1 VTEGDDIAEIVLGRF
16 AHVPAHRPLRVGIDG
31 RSAAG
36 KTTFADQLAEA
47 AGRRDRSVVRASVD
61 DFHPPGHKSRGYTLE
76 TYYGSA
82 FDYRRFRSWVL
93 DPLEPGGGRRC
104 RLAYWDS
111 FTDTPASPELTSVAE
126 EAVLIVDGALLL
138 RPELRECWDV
148 VVWLHISFDEMVAR
162 AVKRDVAWAGDP
174 ELVRHHRYTD
184 HWTKAHEL
192 YERRTGGQDR
202 ADLVVDNSAPLRP
215 RVLRAAQWLT

>member
-174 ELVRHHRYTD
+174 NLCVTGTRTVGPRCTNSTSGGRAVRTAPTLSSTTPY
-184 HWTKAHEL
+184 L
-192 YERRTGGQDR
+192 GG
-202 ADLVVDNSAPLRP
+202 LECCAPLNG
-215 RVLRAAQWLT
+215 